1 MASVASGT
9 VSVSAGSAAVQT
21 RAANNAHV
29 AGRLATRAAGACRWA
44 LGRGDELEGRVVAV
58 SVHLDDAIFSIGA
71 ALARAARGG
80 ADVTVLTVLANDP
93 ESDAPA
99 GEWDARAG
107 FTSAGDAVRRRRA
120 EDSRACAAVGARPVW
135 LPFGDEM
142 YGLGAE
148 PDAVAAAVVDAVAG
162 ADVVLLPGF
171 PLLHEDHALVAGLL
185 AGRIDAPR
193 VGEFVEQPYAML
205 STAGPEGE
213 GWRPLAASP
222 RDRLA
227 KLRGFRAYATQLPL
241 LGDHVVRATTRWEA
255 LRGGEAVR
263 WLERSNR
270 KDRRP

>member
-1 MASVASGT
+1 MAA
-9 VSVSAGSAAVQT
+9 
-21 RAANNAHV
+21 
-29 AGRLATRAAGACRWA
+29 RLATRASGACRWL
-44 LGRGDELEGRVVAV
+44 LGRGDELEGRVVVV
-58 SVHLDDAIFSIGA
+58 SVHLDDAIFSVGA
-71 ALARAARGG
+71 ALARAARRG
-80 ADVTVLTVLANDP
+80 ADVIVLTVLANDP

-107 FTSAGDAVRRRRA
+107 FESAGQAARARRE
-120 EDSRACAAVGARPVW
+120 EDRRACAAVGARPVW

-148 PDAVAAAVVDAVAG
+148 PEAVAAAVVDAVAG

-171 PLLHEDHALVAGLL
+171 PLLHDDHALVAGLL
-185 AGRIDAPR
+185 GGRIDTTR

-205 STAGPEGE
+205 QAAGPDGC

-227 KLRGFRAYATQLPL
+227 KLRGFRAYASQLPL

-263 WLERSNR
+263 WITRG
-270 KDRRP
+270 